1 VIGNPPY
8 IRVQELGRDLADYCR
23 ARFATARGSFDA
35 YVVFLERGL
44 GLLSPHGRLGF
55 IVPNKLFKLDYGER
69 LRGALSAGALV
80 DEVLDFGASQV
91 FTEATNY
98 TCLLVLDRGGVEE
111 LSYRRIQG
119 TRDELLAELAAPSTV
134 PAQRFPTRTLGGEP
148 WVLVPPEEAA
158 VIRTSSEGSE
168 RLDAVT
174 RQIFQGLITSA
185 DDVYVLEDRGER
197 SGLRVVYS
205 RASDR
210 ELEIEPDLLH
220 PLASGEDTGHYAF
233 RALVDSLLFPYAREA
248 DAMRLLSRDEL
259 THVPR
264 TWGYLEQHEGRL
276 RARENGRMD
285 HDRWYA
291 FGRTQSLGLHD
302 SPKLGVAATVKRL
315 EVSADLEGD
324 VYFHNVRVN
333 GILGAERGLGLPT
346 VLVLLNSRL
355 LDWIFRRGS
364 AHHANDYYAANKQ
377 FIAGLPIRIPSG
389 RQGGELEA
397 LGRRLHDLAASTAEE
412 RGSFLRWLASTV
424 GAPRASLL
432 RRRELAG
439 YEVVGADRVVG
450 ALNRMR
456 NQLAVDPRERAVREL
471 IEAEHRR
478 SVERLRPVLDELT
491 SAEREADAQVYEL
504 YELPTHMR
512 ALVEAEYET

>member
-1 VIGNPPY
+1 VDERGEPRDDGGFDAVIGNPPY

-80 DEVLDFGASQV
+80 DEVLDFGATQV

-134 PAQRFPTRTLGGEP
+134 PAQRFPTRTLGGAP

-248 DAMRLLSRDEL
+248 DAMRLL
-259 THVPR
+259 
-264 TWGYLEQHEGRL
+264 
-276 RARENGRMD
+276 
-285 HDRWYA
+285 
-291 FGRTQSLGLHD
+291 
-302 SPKLGVAATVKRL
+302 
-315 EVSADLEGD
+315 
-324 VYFHNVRVN
+324 
-333 GILGAERGLGLPT
+333 
-346 VLVLLNSRL
+346 
-355 LDWIFRRGS
+355 
-364 AHHANDYYAANKQ
+364 
-377 FIAGLPIRIPSG
+377 
-389 RQGGELEA
+389 
-397 LGRRLHDLAASTAEE
+397 
-412 RGSFLRWLASTV
+412 
-424 GAPRASLL
+424 
-432 RRRELAG
+432 
-439 YEVVGADRVVG
+439 
-450 ALNRMR
+450 
-456 NQLAVDPRERAVREL
+456 
-471 IEAEHRR
+471 
-478 SVERLRPVLDELT
+478 
-491 SAEREADAQVYEL
+491 
-504 YELPTHMR
+504 
-512 ALVEAEYET
+512 